1 MAEPSQFD
9 VLLTKLA
16 GIGGALVSLRFI
28 QGTWP
33 ERITMAIGGSL
44 VSLYSTPWAAFKTGL
59 PEGLCGFLLGLFG
72 MAVCAKLWEAIQLT
86 PIAEMWKGAIEWAS
100 SRFKR

>member
-1 MAEPSQFD
+1 MSDPNQFD
-9 VLLTKLA
+9 VWLTKLA
-16 GIGGALVSLRFI
+16 GIVGALVSLRFI

-33 ERITMAIGGSL
+33 ERLAMAVGGSL
-44 VSLYSTPWAAFKTGL
+44 VSLYSTPWAAYKTGL

-86 PIAEMWKGAIEWAS
+86 PIAEMWKAAMETVAGW
-100 SRFKR
+100 FKR

>member
-1 MAEPSQFD
+1 MTEPSQFD
-9 VLLTKLA
+9 VWLTKLA
-16 GIGGALVSLRFI
+16 GMGGALVSLRFI
-28 QGTWP
+28 QGSWP
-33 ERITMAIGGSL
+33 ERLTMALGGSL
-44 VSLYSTPWAAFKTGL
+44 VSLYSTPWAAIKTGL

-86 PIAEMWKGAIEWAS
+86 PIAEMWKTAIETVV